1 VRLALGTDSLASNAD
16 LDMRREM
23 ALARAATPSL
33 SPELVWTMATTG
45 AARALGLEGRVG
57 SLHRGSA
64 GDVVAHDVPAG
75 SRRAIL
81 EALTTAHGTVERV
94 WVAGE
99 QVVRNGELEVGGGRR
114 V

>member
-1 VRLALGTDSLASNAD
+1 
-16 LDMRREM
+16 M
-23 ALARAATPSL
+23 ALARAAAPSL
-33 SPELVWTMATTG
+33 SPELVWDMATTG
-45 AARALGLEGRVG
+45 GARALGMEGLVG
-57 SLHRGSA
+57 SLHRGA
-64 GDVVAHDVPAG
+64 AADIVAHDVPAG

-99 QVVRNGELEVGGGRR
+99 QVVRDGALEVGGGRW